1 MREGITIAR
10 THTTNIHIKN
20 IRINSTINIKK
31 KNIMIIMDI
40 AIPMALPAVTA
51 VTKNN
56 KKAVITIIINMDMP
70 IAKDIN
76 TIISINTT
84 STKLPVLAQI
94 TQLEAAA
101 AIPLKFL

>member
-20 IRINSTINIKK
+20 IRINSTTNIKK

-40 AIPMALPAVTA
+40 VIPMALPAVTA
-51 VTKNN
+51 ITKNK
-56 KKAVITIIINMDMP
+56 KKAIITIIITMDMA

-76 TIISINTT
+76 TIISINIT
-84 STKLPVLAQI
+84 STKLPALAQT
-94 TQLEAAA
+94 TQPEAAA
-101 AIPLKFL
+101 AIPSKFQ